1 MTLPMKPALTL
12 ILLAAASPALAV
24 PGGPIGQ
31 LDPGAWHC
39 EEPGDAAGAVG
50 LHVAGEDFEII
61 NANTYRTAQGRGTY
75 LLTGDVLTFTSGPKE
90 GEVFHR
96 ITTGFM
102 RKTDGKGTDTTLRC
116 VRRVVNNG

>member
-1 MTLPMKPALTL
+1 MKPALTL
-12 ILLAAASPALAV
+12 ILLAAAGPALAV

-75 LLTGDVLTFTSGPKE
+75 LLTGEMLTFTSGPKY
-90 GEVFHR
+90 GETFHR
-96 ITTGFM
+96 ISYGFM
-102 RKTDGKGTDTTLRC
+102 RKTDSKGTDTTLRC
-116 VRRVVNNG
+116 IRRVVNNG

>member
-1 MTLPMKPALTL
+1 MKPALAL
-12 ILLAAASPALAV
+12 ILFAVAGPALAV

-39 EEPGDAAGAVG
+39 ELPGDAGGAVG
-50 LHVAGEDFEII
+50 LHVAGEDFEIV
-61 NANTYRTAQGRGTY
+61 NANTYRTAAGRGTY
-75 LLTGDVLTFTSGPKE
+75 LLTGDMLTFTSGPKY
-90 GEVFHR
+90 GETFHR

-102 RKTDGKGTDTTLRC
+102 RKSDANGADTTLRC